1 MSREANLDR
10 IYFGTDRTT
19 ARLERLAEQKR
30 LEKINLRLRQK
41 MENVAQNKKSN
52 QTPLSTSL

>member
-1 MSREANLDR
+1 MNRELDLDR

-30 LEKINLRLRQK
+30 LEKINIRLRKK
-41 MENVAQNKKSN
+41 MESVAGNKKSN
-52 QTPLSTSL
+52 QTPLATSL